1 MSDKLSKKLRQLN
14 DFLLSEVVGDNTM
27 LLSEL
32 DGFLAGLIVCPEMI
46 MPSEWMAVVWGD
58 EAPVFDSV
66 EQAQAISDLIM
77 GHYNDIIRQ
86 LDRNH
91 YSPIY
96 DTDIDDIIMWET
108 WIEGFVQAA
117 RLRPDAWRVFALN
130 EDADLQRALFVL
142 GRLKQLATIPTLDI
156 KPLDMDEELENL
168 VPDLIPAHVEVL
180 HRARL
185 AQAKPP
191 MLHTNEN
198 RPKVGRNELCP
209 CGSGKKFK
217 SAASIELA

>member
-32 DGFLAGLIVCPEMI
+32 DGFLAGLIVCPEML

-66 EQAQAISDLIM
+66 EQAQAISDLIL

-86 LDRNH
+86 LDQSR

-96 DTDIDDIIMWET
+96 DTDIDDTILWET
-108 WIEGFVQAA
+108 WIEGFGQAM
-117 RLRPDAWRVFALN
+117 RLRPEAWRAFARN
-130 EDADLQRALFVL
+130 EDADLRRALFVL
-142 GRLKQLATIPTLDI
+142 GRLKQLATNPTRDI
-156 KPLDMDEELENL
+156 KPSDMDEKLEELA
-168 VPDLIPAHVEVL
+168 PDLIPAHVEDL
-180 HRARL
+180 HRTRL

-191 MLHTNEN
+191 MSHANQN
-198 RPKVGRNELCP
+198 QPKVGRNELCP

-217 SAASIELA
+217 KCCLN

>member
-66 EQAQAISDLIM
+66 EQAQAISDLIL

-86 LDRNH
+86 LDQSR

-96 DTDIDDIIMWET
+96 DTDIDDTILWET
-108 WIEGFVQAA
+108 WIEGFGQAM
-117 RLRPDAWRVFALN
+117 RLRPEAWRAFARN
-130 EDADLQRALFVL
+130 EDADLRRALFVL
-142 GRLKQLATIPTLDI
+142 GRLKQLATNPTRDI
-156 KPLDMDEELENL
+156 KPSDMDEKLEELA
-168 VPDLIPAHVEVL
+168 PDLIPAHVEDL
-180 HRARL
+180 HRTRL

-191 MLHTNEN
+191 MSHANQN
-198 RPKVGRNELCP
+198 QPKVGRNELCP

-217 SAASIELA
+217 KCCLN

>member
-46 MPSEWMAVVWGD
+46 MPSEWMALVWGD

-66 EQAQAISDLIM
+66 EQAQAISDLIL

-86 LDRNH
+86 LDQSR

-96 DTDIDDIIMWET
+96 DTDIDDTILWET
-108 WIEGFVQAA
+108 WIEGFGQAM
-117 RLRPDAWRVFALN
+117 RLRPEAWRAFARN
-130 EDADLQRALFVL
+130 EDADLRRALFVL
-142 GRLKQLATIPTLDI
+142 GRLKQLATNPTRDI
-156 KPLDMDEELENL
+156 KPSDMDEKLEELA
-168 VPDLIPAHVEVL
+168 PDLIPAHVEDL
-180 HRARL
+180 HRTRL

-191 MLHTNEN
+191 MSHANQN
-198 RPKVGRNELCP
+198 QPKVGRNELCP

-217 SAASIELA
+217 KCCLN

>member
-66 EQAQAISDLIM
+66 EQAQAISDLIL

-86 LDRNH
+86 LDQSR

-96 DTDIDDIIMWET
+96 DTDIDDTILWET
-108 WIEGFVQAA
+108 WIEGFGQAM
-117 RLRPDAWRVFALN
+117 RLRPEAWRAFARN
-130 EDADLQRALFVL
+130 EDADLRRALFVL
-142 GRLKQLATIPTLDI
+142 GRLKQLATNPTRDI
-156 KPLDMDEELENL
+156 KVLDMDEKLEELA
-168 VPDLIPAHVEVL
+168 PDLIPAHVEDL
-180 HRARL
+180 HRTRL

-191 MLHTNEN
+191 MSHANQN
-198 RPKVGRNELCP
+198 QPKVGRNELCP